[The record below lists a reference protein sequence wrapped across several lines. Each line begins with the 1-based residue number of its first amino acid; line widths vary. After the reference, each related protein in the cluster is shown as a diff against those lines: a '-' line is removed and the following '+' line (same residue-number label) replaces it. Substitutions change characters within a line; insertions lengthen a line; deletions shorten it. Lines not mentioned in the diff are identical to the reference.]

1 METLGYLL
9 IAWLIFAFGR
19 WRGRRRSE
27 ALARRAY
34 IAGVDFGIHTM
45 IEQLREADAIEDS
58 IPPSDEV
65 QEEERKRA

>member
-9 IAWLIFAFGR
+9 IAWLIFALGR
-19 WRGRRRSE
+19 WRGRRNKE

-45 IEQLREADAIEDS
+45 VEQLSEEVVS
-58 IPPSDEV
+58 SVPPSDEV
-65 QEEERKRA
+65 QEEERKRS

>member
-19 WRGRRRSE
+19 WRGRRNKE

-45 IEQLREADAIEDS
+45 VERLHEATGS
-58 IPPSDEV
+58 SVPPSDEV

>member
-1 METLGYLL
+1 METLSYLL

-34 IAGVDFGIHTM
+34 IAGVDFGFNTM
-45 IEQLREADAIEDS
+45 IEQLTEAAGTE

-65 QEEERKRA
+65 KEEERKRA